1 MTLELFRK
9 AAFTDGQNGGNNA
22 GVAIC
27 SALPPEEEMQQI
39 AADVGYSET
48 AFAEKRDDGSWRVR
62 YFTPEMEINFCGH
75 ATIALGAVF
84 GELFGPATYPLILN
98 DREITVAANEDGSAT
113 LVSPGT
119 SSQALEENLKTQIM
133 TAFSLTDSD
142 LDPAIPPALVNA
154 GNNHVLLPVNSRECV
169 AQMSYP
175 FEEMRS
181 LQQKEGIPTIILL
194 WRENEQTLHMRNAF
208 AYGGL
213 VEDPAT
219 GSAAAAVAGY
229 FRKAG
234 LMDFGHGPARLVFHQ
249 GDDMGIPCRLIA
261 DIPEEPGS
269 GISLTGTVR
278 SID

>member
-1 MTLELFRK
+1 MTLQLFRK

-27 SALPPEEEMQQI
+27 TELPPVVEMQQI

-48 AFAEKRDDGSWRVR
+48 AFAEKQEDGRWRVR

-75 ATIALGAVF
+75 ATIALGAVL
-84 GELFGPATYPLILN
+84 GELSGPATYPLILN
-98 DREITVAANEDGSAT
+98 DREITVTANEDGSAT
-113 LVSPGT
+113 LVSPG
-119 SSQALEENLKTQIM
+119 SSHQSLREDLKEQIM
-133 TAFSLTDSD
+133 TAFSLSEED
-142 LDPAIPPALVNA
+142 LDPAIAPALVNA
-154 GNNHVLLPVNSRECV
+154 GNNHVLLPVNSRETV
-169 AQMSYP
+169 AGMSYP
-175 FEEMRS
+175 FEEMRT
-181 LQQKEGIPTIILL
+181 LQQAEDIPTIILL

-229 FRKAG
+229 LRDSG
-234 LMDFGHGPARLVFHQ
+234 LLGSPRLVFHQ

-261 DIPEEPGS
+261 DIPAEPGT
-269 GISLTGTVR
+269 GISLSGTVR
-278 SID
+278 TID